1 VSVAVHDAAPPASSE
16 RGPAWPW
23 LPVLTAA
30 AAVTLV
36 LLLVVL
42 ASPSAWRLL
51 GAGRGLIP
59 EAYYPLS
66 GFVLVLGTT
75 FGQAVGWAGV
85 TALLVYA
92 LSLLGVR
99 PAWPSIRLAMTVVYV
114 GLLIVPLLAYHVL
127 FGQWLLGIPRAGLGD
142 WLAVH
147 HPDARWLLIT
157 AHPLIDLSLVPMAVI
172 FLAVLWGSGER
183 LRQSAGLQLAAS
195 LALLGTSLAVA
206 LSLAIH
212 STLVHV
218 RLS

>member
-1 VSVAVHDAAPPASSE
+1 V
-16 RGPAWPW
+16 
-23 LPVLTAA
+23 

-42 ASPSAWRLL
+42 LSPSAWRLL

-59 EAYYPLS
+59 ETYYPVS
-66 GFVLVLGTT
+66 GFVLVLGMTLA
-75 FGQAVGWAGV
+75 QAVGWAGG
-85 TALLVYA
+85 TALLVYVMTV
-92 LSLLGVR
+92 LGGS
-99 PAWPSIRLAMTVVYV
+99 PTWPSVRLAMTVVYV
-114 GLLIVPLLAYHVL
+114 GLLIVPLLAYHVF
-127 FGQWLLGIPRAGLGD
+127 FGHWLLGIPRAGLGD
-142 WLAVH
+142 WLAMH

-157 AHPLIDLSLVPMAVI
+157 AHPFVDLSLVPLAVI
-172 FLAVLWGSGER
+172 FLATLWGNGDR
-183 LRQSAGLQLAAS
+183 LRQSAGLQLAAA